1 MKVVVSLTPE
11 TGVPVLTMR
20 DQLSVFQGIS
30 NPNNWSG
37 PFRGSPARWKASDG
51 EVVLAAIKAAADNP
65 VERPLGRLRARPKDQ
80 PVKVVATE
88 EGTLTVPDDEE
99 AEPASSQERGTRHTE
114 IQFLLLRLGS
124 DMGFDVY
131 VARND
136 QAKEWQG
143 QRSADIS
150 RRRPSLPQQF
160 DDMTNT
166 IIALIDVLWLDGNA
180 VLAAFE
186 VESTTSIYSGL
197 LRMSDLISLQ
207 PNISIPLFLVA
218 SEEWR
223 EKVRVQVNRPTFS
236 RLKPP
241 LMEACRYISFEGLRE
256 SLETVRDVV
265 TFLKPDYLQAISEAL
280 EVEPE

>member
-1 MKVVVSLTPE
+1 
-11 TGVPVLTMR
+11 
-20 DQLSVFQGIS
+20 
-30 NPNNWSG
+30 
-37 PFRGSPARWKASDG
+37 
-51 EVVLAAIKAAADNP
+51 
-65 VERPLGRLRARPKDQ
+65 
-80 PVKVVATE
+80 VATE

-218 SEEWR
+218 PEEWR
-223 EKVRVQVNRPTFS
+223 EKVRAQVNRPTFS

>member
-1 MKVVVSLTPE
+1 MGRRAGSDRSALSGFDDDLEIADIPKPSPSEGRRIAHPE

-65 VERPLGRLRARPKDQ
+65 VERPLDRLRARPKDQ

-88 EGTLTVPDDEE
+88 EGTLTVPDEE

-114 IQFLLLRLGS
+114 IQFLLLQLGS

-136 QAKEWQG
+136 QTKEWQG
-143 QRSADIS
+143 KRFADIS

-160 DDMTNT
+160 D
-166 IIALIDVLWLDGNA
+166 A
-180 VLAAFE
+180 
-186 VESTTSIYSGL
+186 
-197 LRMSDLISLQ
+197 
-207 PNISIPLFLVA
+207 
-218 SEEWR
+218 
-223 EKVRVQVNRPTFS
+223 
-236 RLKPP
+236 
-241 LMEACRYISFEGLRE
+241 
-256 SLETVRDVV
+256 
-265 TFLKPDYLQAISEAL
+265 
-280 EVEPE
+280 